1 MNATRRTL
9 LAGTAA
15 LLANAAPPALF
26 NGRDLTGWTAH
37 GHGRWTV
44 EDRAIVGRFDES
56 RPGPGYLLTDEQF
69 SDFRLALEFWISAG
83 GNSGIYIRQPPR
95 HFGTRGSDKVA
106 QRPTDGHEIQINY
119 GETKNLTGAVYNFR
133 NVTKVVGGE
142 EQWTRCSIECRG
154 PRVLVHID
162 GEQVNDFQPLRSLRG
177 AVGFQVHGQQP
188 HPHLAKFRN
197 VTIELI

>member
-1 MNATRRTL
+1 MELTRRAVL
-9 LAGTAA
+9 GGSAA
-15 LLANAAPPALF
+15 LLVKAAPRALF

-44 EDRAIVGRFDES
+44 EDGAIVGRFEDS

-69 SDFRLALEFWISAG
+69 TDFRLDIEFWITKG
-83 GNSGIYIRQPPR
+83 GNSGIYVRQPPR
-95 HFGTRGSDKVA
+95 VFGTRGSDKVA
-106 QRPTDGHEIQINY
+106 QRPTDGHEVQINY

-142 EQWTRCSIECRG
+142 EQWTRCIIECRG
-154 PRVLVHID
+154 SRIAIRLNDELVN
-162 GEQVNDFQPLRSLRG
+162 EFEPLRSARG

-197 VTIELI
+197 VAIALI